1 MSVKFGHSSRRC
13 NSRRMW
19 VDEHGVAHTV
29 ALPKSKVLMTKSFRG
44 SLEALLR
51 SDPDTVGAA
60 LETAE
65 EQMFAAGPMAAEAAV
80 EAQFVGLPPPRKI
93 LRGSMEDMSGVLA
106 ALEGVDRRWR
116 LDAILA
122 MQDYID

>member
-1 MSVKFGHSSRRC
+1 V
-13 NSRRMW
+13 
-19 VDEHGVAHTV
+19 
-29 ALPKSKVLMTKSFRG
+29 
-44 SLEALLR
+44 LR

-65 EQMFAAGPMAAEAAV
+65 EQMFAAGPTPAEPAV
-80 EAQFVGLPPPRKI
+80 EAQFAGLPPPRKI
-93 LRGSMEDMSGVLA
+93 LIGSMEDMSGVLA
-106 ALEGVDRRWR
+106 ALEDVDRRWR